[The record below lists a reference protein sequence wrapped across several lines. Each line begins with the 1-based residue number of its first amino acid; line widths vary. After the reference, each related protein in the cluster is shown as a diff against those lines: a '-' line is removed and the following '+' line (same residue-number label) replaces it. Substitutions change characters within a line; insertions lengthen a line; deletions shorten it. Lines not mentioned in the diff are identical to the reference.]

1 MGGRGDVF
9 DPRQVG
15 QKFGQF
21 RLGHLQWMTLVVKQ
35 DKTPN
40 PACVGF
46 LGAGAEVFTPDGV
59 SNLFKKFRLVRGKGS
74 G

>member
-1 MGGRGDVF
+1 
-9 DPRQVG
+9 
-15 QKFGQF
+15 
-21 RLGHLQWMTLVVKQ
+21 MTLVVKQ

-40 PACVGF
+40 PARVGF
-46 LGAGAEVFTPDGV
+46 LGAAAEVFTPDGV